1 MHLVDLNAITDID
14 ELRQVTAQMIA
25 RHAAKIGKRDAEI
38 RFKSA
43 KLEKLTHLLAVLRR
57 AQFAARSEKFDPTQ
71 QTLFDEAVAE
81 KIAAIKCE
89 IEALTPAVKRARAR
103 AQPKREPLPVELTRG
118 ETRIEP
124 PTCVC
129 SDCGGDLQH
138 IGDETS
144 EKLDIE
150 PLKFV
155 VLKTISPKY
164 TCRACE
170 TIVTAPT
177 SPAIIERSI
186 ASPGLLAHFLTSKLV
201 DQLPL
206 CRQCEMLKRSGV
218 ELSRSTLSIWVGACG
233 FALQP
238 LVDALRVELHRCSVI
253 LADETPVRMHDPKAG
268 RGKSKATYL
277 FSYRRGEI
285 DEPPII
291 DFDSATSRCGSHARA
306 FLADYGGALV
316 VDDYAGYKHRFQQTP
331 MRELPYWAHARR
343 KFFDLHAANK
353 SEIAQ
358 AVLTRIAELYVVENE
373 ARSFDASARK
383 DHHERHARPRIEQR
397 YVWHTRLRPSSAAP
411 SGIDH
416 RRCGCAAACLAS
428 LARTGPFLGGIR

>member
-1 MHLVDLNAITDID
+1 MHLFDLNAITDID

-103 AQPKREPLPVELTRG
+103 ARAQPKREPLPVELTRG
-118 ETRIEP
+118 ETR
-124 PTCVC
+124 
-129 SDCGGDLQH
+129 
-138 IGDETS
+138 
-144 EKLDIE
+144 IE

-186 ASPGLLAHFLTSKLV
+186 ASPGLLAHFLTSNLV
-201 DQLPL
+201 DHLPL

-373 ARSFDASARK
+373 ARSFDAIARK